1 MTRPTR
7 SALTRTTL
15 GLSLCCAA
23 VAAGAQTLVLDLV
36 DGNATPLTVNAQ
48 GHILG
53 YQQSWPCGNPT
64 QCTPQTHPTVW
75 REGQA
80 LRLPTQ
86 TGLYAAPAALS
97 PSGMVVGSLTDYG
110 SNAQAVVWQFNGSS
124 YGLQTLGLMGL
135 AQSAAT
141 AVDQQERVV
150 GYALTPFISTKP
162 FVWTAASGMTD
173 LSAQGYPAS
182 RPWRISPQGWVVAD
196 AHRYRLGEPGS
207 VTALPPPPTGYRA
220 PTGQSLRVN
229 DSGDLA
235 GVLLTT
241 SSSSSLG
248 GMHRWLE
255 ASQQWQALGGALP
268 LRNIGVSSLEADA
281 TVLGSGLG
289 GAILAQGPSGQ
300 PQALQ
305 DRLSTAYTSVGL
317 ISTAGRDGQGRHVVA
332 VTLGTVS
339 RMARAVEAAPC
350 TGACL
355 RVSPLLISGKFI
367 NDPAAPGSCTDKAR
381 QKVQTVA
388 TVTDAAGNPQA
399 AVTVKGRY
407 LDSYGLNQAVSGKTN
422 TQGKV
427 TLSHSGP
434 ACRGTVTLL
443 VEAATKKQWRFDRTV
458 GSLNASVIPLP

>member
-1 MTRPTR
+1 MRNPSRP
-7 SALTRTTL
+7 SLTRVTL
-15 GLSLCCAA
+15 GLSLCCAS
-23 VAAGAQTLVLDLV
+23 AATGAQTLVLDLV
-36 DGNATPLTVNAQ
+36 DANASPITVNAQ

-64 QCTPQTHPTVW
+64 LCAPETHPSVW

-86 TGLYAAPAALS
+86 AGLYAAPAALS

-110 SNAQAVVWQFNGSS
+110 SNAKAVVWQWTGTS
-124 YGLQTLGLMGL
+124 YAFQELGLLGL

-141 AVDQQERVV
+141 AVDAQERVI
-150 GYALTPFISTKP
+150 GYALTPFVSTKP
-162 FVWTAASGMTD
+162 FVWTAASGLTD
-173 LSAQGYPAS
+173 LSTQGYPAS

-196 AHRYRLGEPGS
+196 AHRYRLGDPS
-207 VTALPPPPTGYRA
+207 TVTNLPVPPTGYRA
-220 PTGQSLRVN
+220 PTGQSLRIN

-255 ASQQWQALGGALP
+255 TTQQWQALGGALP
-268 LRNIGVSSLEADA
+268 LRNLGVSSLEADA

-289 GAILAQGPSGQ
+289 GAIVAQGPSGQ

-305 DRLSTAYTSVGL
+305 GRLSPAYSAVGL
-317 ISTAGRDGQGRHVVA
+317 LSTAGRDGQGRHVVA
-332 VTLGTVS
+332 VTLGTVT

-355 RVSPLLISGKFI
+355 RVSPLSISGTFI
-367 NDPAAPGSCTDKAR
+367 SDPAAPGSCTPKAR

-388 TVTDAAGNPQA
+388 TVTDAAGNPQS
-399 AVTVKGRY
+399 AVTVKARY
-407 LDSYGLNQAVSGKTN
+407 LDSYGLNQTVTGKTN

-434 ACRGTVTLL
+434 ACRGTITLL

>member
-1 MTRPTR
+1 MRNPSRPT
-7 SALTRTTL
+7 LTKLTL
-15 GLSLCCAA
+15 GLGLCCAA
-23 VAAGAQTLVLDLV
+23 VAASAQTLVLDLV
-36 DGNATPLTVNAQ
+36 DANASPITVNAQ

-64 QCTPQTHPTVW
+64 LCAPQTLPAVW
-75 REGQA
+75 RDGQA

-86 TGLYAAPAALS
+86 VGLSAAPAALS
-97 PSGMVVGSLTDYG
+97 PSGMAVGSLTDYG
-110 SNAQAVVWQFNGSS
+110 STAKAVVWQFNGTS
-124 YGLQTLGLMGL
+124 YGIQELGQLGL

-141 AVDQQERVV
+141 AVDQQERVI
-150 GYALTPFISTKP
+150 GYALTPMVSTKP

-173 LSAQGYPAS
+173 LSTQGYPAS

-196 AHRYRLGEPGS
+196 AHRYRLGDPS
-207 VTALPPPPTGYRA
+207 TVTSLPVPPTGYRA
-220 PTGQSLRVN
+220 PTGQSLRIN

-241 SSSSSLG
+241 SSSSNLG
-248 GMHRWLE
+248 GMHRWLD

-268 LRNIGVSSLEADA
+268 LRNVGVSSLEADA
-281 TVLGSGLG
+281 TVLGTGLG

-305 DRLSTAYTSVGL
+305 ERLSTAYTSVGL
-317 ISTAGRDGQGRHVVA
+317 VSTAGRDAQGRHVVA
-332 VTLGTVS
+332 VTLGTVT
-339 RMARAVEAAPC
+339 RLARAVETGPC

-355 RVSPLLISGKFI
+355 RVGPLSISGTFI
-367 NDPAAPGSCTDKAR
+367 SDPAAPGSCTPKAR

-388 TVTDAAGNPQA
+388 TVTDAAGNPQS

-407 LDSYGLNQAVSGKTN
+407 LDSYGLSQTVTGKTN
-422 TQGKV
+422 TQGQV

-434 ACRGTVTLL
+434 ACRGTITLL
-443 VEAATKKQWRFDRTV
+443 VESATKKQWRFDRTV

>member
-1 MTRPTR
+1 MSHPTPP
-7 SALTRTTL
+7 ALTRWVC
-15 GLSLCCAA
+15 GLSLLWCAS
-23 VAAGAQTLVLDLV
+23 AASAQTLVLELV
-36 DGNATPLTVNAQ
+36 DANASPISVNAQ

-53 YQQSWPCGNPT
+53 YQQTWPCGNPT
-64 QCTPQTHPTVW
+64 LCAPETLPAVW
-75 REGQA
+75 RDGQA

-86 TGLYAAPAALS
+86 AGLYAAPAALS

-110 SNAQAVVWQFNGSS
+110 SNAKAVVWSLNGAS
-124 YGLQTLGLMGL
+124 YGLQELGLLGL

-141 AVDQQERVV
+141 AVDDQERVI
-150 GYALTPFISTKP
+150 GYALTPFVSTKP
-162 FVWTAASGMTD
+162 FVWTAASGLTD

-196 AHRYRLGEPGS
+196 AHRYRLGNPGS
-207 VTALPPPPTGYRA
+207 VSALPLPPTGYR
-220 PTGQSLRVN
+220 PLTGQSLRVN
-229 DSGDLA
+229 DRGDLA

-241 SSSSSLG
+241 SSSSNLG

-255 ASQQWQALGGALP
+255 GTQQWQALGGALP
-268 LRNIGVSSLEADA
+268 LRSVGVSALEADA
-281 TVLGSGLG
+281 SVLGLGLG

-305 DRLSTAYTSVGL
+305 DRLSPAYTSVGL
-317 ISTAGRDGQGRHVVA
+317 LATAGRDAQGRHVVA
-332 VTLGTVS
+332 VTLGTLT
-339 RMARAVEAAPC
+339 RLARAVEAAPC

-355 RVSPLLISGKFI
+355 RVSPLSISGTFI
-367 NDPAAPGSCTDKAR
+367 SDPAAPGSCTPKAR

-407 LDSYGLNQAVSGKTN
+407 LDSYGLNQTVTGKTN

-434 ACRGTVTLL
+434 ACRGTITLL

>member
-1 MTRPTR
+1 MPKSSSTSLRR
-7 SALTRTTL
+7 LSL
-15 GLSLCCAA
+15 GLGLCCAT
-23 VAAGAQTLVLDLV
+23 AAASAQTLVLDLV
-36 DGNATPLTVNAQ
+36 DANATPLSVNAQ

-64 QCTPQTHPTVW
+64 LCAPETHPTIW
-75 REGQA
+75 REGLA

-86 TGLYAAPAALS
+86 AGLYAAPAALS

-110 SNAQAVVWQFNGSS
+110 SNAKAVVWQLSGAS
-124 YGLQTLGLMGL
+124 YTLQELGQLGL

-141 AVDQQERVV
+141 AIDAQERVI
-150 GYALTPFISTKP
+150 GYALTPLMSTKP

-173 LSAQGYPAS
+173 LSTLGYPAS

-196 AHRYRLGEPGS
+196 DHRYRLGDPS
-207 VTALPPPPTGYRA
+207 TVSSLPAPPTGYRA

-235 GVLLTT
+235 GIMQTT
-241 SSSSSLG
+241 SASSKLG
-248 GMHRWLE
+248 GMHRWLQTT
-255 ASQQWQALGGALP
+255 QQWQALDDPLP
-268 LRNIGVSSLEADA
+268 LRSIGVSSLESDA
-281 TVLGSGLG
+281 TVLGAGLG

-305 DRLSTAYTSVGL
+305 DRLSPAYTSLGL
-317 ISTAGRDGQGRHVVA
+317 ISTVGRDAQGRHVVA
-332 VTLGTVS
+332 ITLGTVA
-339 RMARAVEAAPC
+339 RMARAVEAGPC
-350 TGACL
+350 SGACL
-355 RVSPLLISGKFI
+355 RVGPLSISGTFI
-367 NDPAAPGSCTDKAR
+367 SDPADPGSCTRKAR

-388 TVTDAAGNPQA
+388 TLTDAAGKPQA

-407 LDSYGLNQAVSGKTN
+407 LDSYGLNQTVTGKTN

-434 ACRGTVTLL
+434 ACRGTITLL
-443 VEAATKKQWRFDRTV
+443 VESATKKQWRFDRTV